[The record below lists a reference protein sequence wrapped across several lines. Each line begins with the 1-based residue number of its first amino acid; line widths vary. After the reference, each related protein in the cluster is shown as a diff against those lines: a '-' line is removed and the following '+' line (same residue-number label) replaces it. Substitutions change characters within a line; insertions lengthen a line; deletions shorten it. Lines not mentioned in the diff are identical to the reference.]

1 MGLNIAWLNVNV
13 APQYR
18 RALELGLQQT
28 IGNIAG
34 VVSGQ
39 IYRESPYILGNAFS
53 MGSLVVAQVVIGI
66 HAMYLRRENSV
77 KEKIE
82 SGEMEDRRRMQT
94 GDATVDFKYHY

>member
-28 IGNIAG
+28 IGNLAG
-34 VVSGQ
+34 IVSGQ
-39 IYRESPYILGNAFS
+39 IYRHSPYVLGNSFS
-53 MGSLVVAQVVIGI
+53 MGSLVVAEIVIVV
-66 HAMYLRRENSV
+66 HALYLRRENSI

-82 SGEMEDRRRMQT
+82 SGEIEDTRKIQT
-94 GDATVDFKYHY
+94 GDAAVDFRYHY